1 MTALFLSFVLL
12 AYVVIPGTL
21 FRRLFNLF
29 VPLRR
34 FQWTRTEELTTS
46 VVITVPPL
54 IIAYLL
60 VHFSY
65 WFGHYPFALLDS
77 ATLKW
82 NDYKDVLSASYS
94 EKFFT
99 ENRQAILQ
107 ALERIGRR
115 QFHFIT
121 WFYLATALE
130 AVAAGLLTRYYGD
143 LRKWRLLG
151 RGIEK
156 FVVPGLSEWHI
167 MFTPF
172 TFSRTPARVVQVDAL
187 MTDGTLYQ
195 GEVGDFH
202 IDADGHLTGFL
213 LKKARRF
220 MRAEYKEDR
229 NAGKTVDKGKYWR
242 TIPGDSLYLLADKIS
257 NLNLSYLAAKP
268 LNELAEDTLK
278 KFKIDASVA
287 IQPPQAKPAR
297 VETGPVEPP
306 EPVTRN
312 FHICPHC
319 VANGRLGYVPRVS
332 LATSP
337 VSRSDGRK
345 YHLFLQ
351 FGPSPHTSTAGVV
364 SGVYLVQFRF
374 ALDALKIYN
383 EPISVLIHEAT
394 ETNLP
399 SKVEL
404 VADKIDNILEEGKRP
419 APFYKYASGK
429 LVELKKTKTKPRK

>member
-1 MTALFLSFVLL
+1 MTALFLSFVFL

-46 VVITVPPL
+46 VVTTVPPL
-54 IIAYLL
+54 IVAYLL
-60 VHFSY
+60 VHFCY
-65 WFGHYPFALLDS
+65 WFGHHPFDLLDS
-77 ATLKW
+77 VALKW

-107 ALERIGRR
+107 ALERIGRK
-115 QFHFIT
+115 QFHFIA
-121 WFYLATALE
+121 WFYLGTALE
-130 AVAAGLLTRYYGD
+130 AVAAGLLTRYYGN

-156 FVVPGLSEWHI
+156 FVLPGLSEWHV

-202 IDADGHLTGFL
+202 IDANGCLTGFL

-220 MRAEYKEDR
+220 LRAEYKDDR
-229 NAGKTVDKGKYWR
+229 NAGKTVDKEKYWR

-257 NLNLSYLAAKP
+257 NLNLSYLATKP
-268 LNELAEDTLK
+268 LKELAEDTLK
-278 KFKIDASVA
+278 KLKIDASVA
-287 IQPPQAKPAR
+287 IQPPQTRPAR
-297 VETGPVEPP
+297 MEAGPVEPP

-319 VANGRLGYVPRVS
+319 LANGRLGYVPRVS
-332 LATSP
+332 LETPP
-337 VSRSDGRK
+337 VSRTDGRK

-394 ETNLP
+394 QTNLP

-404 VADKIDNILEEGKRP
+404 VADRLDKILEEGKRP
-419 APFYKYASGK
+419 ASFYKYASGR
-429 LVELKKTKTKPRK
+429 LVELKKTKAKPRK